1 MFLFLDRPV
10 VELKFQG
17 SSDDSISLT
26 WSLLSDEKSNVFL
39 QHYILQ
45 YRTMDS
51 NSWIKTVPRI
61 PPQTTSYHLSGL
73 KPYTEY
79 KIRLYARNQHFTS
92 DPSYVVAKTTEASKI
107 S

>member
-1 MFLFLDRPV
+1 MFWFLDRPV

-45 YRTMDS
+45 YRTTQS

-61 PPQTTSYHLSGL
+61 PPQKTSYHLRGL

-79 KIRLYARNQHFTS
+79 EVRLYARNQHFTS
-92 DPSYVVAKTTEASKI
+92 DPSTVVAKTTEASKI